1 MKNLTVLK
9 LGNIDKKSLKK
20 KEMDLLI
27 GGNYCSYGYANQVA
41 NFYAGKCSCFC
52 GSGYGNNS
60 SNISEDASL
69 TKSNGTIL

>member
-1 MKNLTVLK
+1 
-9 LGNIDKKSLKK
+9 
-20 KEMDLLI
+20 MDLLI
-27 GGNYCSYGYANQVA
+27 GGYYCSYGYANQVA